1 MNAVTKDTGKLIIK
15 SYEMSIQEYCQL
27 AQQDTAPST
36 IIAVQQVLRTN
47 EWENFN
53 LSKTVDIDHH

>member
-1 MNAVTKDTGKLIIK
+1 MP
-15 SYEMSIQEYCQL
+15 IQEYCQL

-36 IIAVQQVLRTN
+36 IIAVQQVFQQVLRTN

-53 LSKTVDIDHH
+53 LSKTVDIDYH

>member
-36 IIAVQQVLRTN
+36 MIAVQQVLRTN
-47 EWENFN
+47 
-53 LSKTVDIDHH
+53 K